1 MQSGGLRLNEFNS
14 TINLAIAPPKGLAVW
29 AGCPDKLTTWPPL
42 CHGARPAEGWQ
53 PVVDWRPHVR
63 AATSGTRGLEGRWPG
78 SGVQILTRG
87 GWRLQAY
94 VADNDWTWPD
104 SRAGATMA
112 PAWAGG

>member
-14 TINLAIAPPKGLAVW
+14 TINPALAPPKGLAVW

-53 PVVDWRPHVR
+53 PVSMEAHGR
-63 AATSGTRGLEGRWPG
+63 AATSGTRDLDGRWPG

-87 GWRLQAY
+87 GMCRRLKWLTTIGPGLAVRPAQQC
-94 VADNDWTWPD
+94 
-104 SRAGATMA
+104 AGLGRGAS
-112 PAWAGG
+112 